1 MGFLFNIYSMK
12 LRRYGQFINESV
24 EVNDEVINLLVE
36 RGEFWDR
43 LMNLDYSKFDFT
55 YNYSDMCKREGRNPK
70 DDFQRIQKHF
80 DQIGFNLEKLK
91 NLFSEENNKKCGYN
105 LYDLYKGGSSI
116 INREPL
122 KTIICGQLNS
132 NTIIVAVLAN
142 RNLTYYDTIIS
153 PFSGYSSLDSQ
164 NAAVD
169 VYLYFLFEELRV
181 SGHGPVWL
189 GGDGWGNVDLDEG
202 EDFSEAFIRYRYGY
216 HQTEYGKLWM
226 EQCGV
231 DEKWFEERAMADL
244 QKYLEEDFTSIIRR
258 VDPTKNIRDLFL
270 HNYSIVEE
278 DRIIIN
284 LQKLVEDIKNSP
296 LNAYHG
302 FAKIETESI
311 QIDEERVA
319 AEFSKELSG
328 FHLDIELTDTDDLII
343 WGKFKED

>member
-1 MGFLFNIYSMK
+1 MK

-24 EVNDEVINLLVE
+24 EVTDDLINLLIE
-36 RGEFWDR
+36 RGEFWEE
-43 LMNLDYSKFDFT
+43 LMELDYSRFDFT
-55 YNYSDMCKREGRNPK
+55 YSYSDMCKREGRNPK
-70 DDFQRIQKHF
+70 NDFQRIQKHF
-80 DQIGFNLEKLK
+80 DQIGFNLEKLN

-122 KTIICGQLNS
+122 KTIIS
-132 NTIIVAVLAN
+132 FD
-142 RNLTYYDTIIS
+142 RNLAYYDTIIS

-189 GGDGWGNVDLDEG
+189 GGDGWGNVDLEDG

-226 EQCGV
+226 DQCGV
-231 DEKWFEERAMADL
+231 DEVWLKERAMDDL
-244 QKYLEEDFTSIIRR
+244 QKYLKEDFTTIILR
-258 VDPTKNIRDLFL
+258 VDPTKNLRDLSL
-270 HNYSIVEE
+270 DNYSIVEE

-284 LQKLVEDIKNSP
+284 LTKLIEDIKNSP
-296 LNAYHG
+296 LNAYYKNKEVHVV
-302 FAKIETESI
+302 
-311 QIDEERVA
+311 DEEKIA
-319 AEFSKELSG
+319 AQFSKNLSG
-328 FHLDIELTDTDDLII
+328 FHLDMELTDTDDLII
-343 WGKFKED
+343 WGRFKED

>member
-1 MGFLFNIYSMK
+1 MK
-12 LRRYGQFINESV
+12 LRRYAQFINESV
-24 EVNDEVINLLVE
+24 EVTDDLINLLIE
-36 RGEFWDR
+36 RGEFWEK
-43 LMNLDYSKFDFT
+43 LMELDYSRFDFT

-70 DDFQRIQKHF
+70 ADFERIQKHF

-105 LYDLYKGGSSI
+105 LYDLYTGDRYVL
-116 INREPL
+116 NREPF
-122 KTIICGQLNS
+122 KTIVGFRKN
-132 NTIIVAVLAN
+132 
-142 RNLTYYDTIIS
+142 YYDDIRDLIKMDLIFD
-153 PFSGYSSLDSQ
+153 PFEVGSSLDSQ

-189 GGDGWGNVDLDEG
+189 GGNGWGNVDLEDG

-302 FAKIETESI
+302 FAKIETENI
-311 QIDEERVA
+311 QIDEEKIA

-343 WGKFKED
+343 WGKFKEN

>member
-12 LRRYGQFINESV
+12 LRRYGQFINASV
-24 EVNDEVINLLVE
+24 EVTDDLINLLVE
-36 RGEFWDR
+36 RGEFWEE
-43 LMNLDYSKFDFT
+43 LMELDYSRFDFT
-55 YNYSDMCKREGRNPK
+55 YSYSDMCKREGRNPK

-91 NLFSEENNKKCGYN
+91 DIFSEEWNKKCGYS
-105 LYDLYKGGSSI
+105 LYDLYKGDSSQR
-116 INREPL
+116 NREPFKSIIEAVKKKL
-122 KTIICGQLNS
+122 VFPVGHNAQYHTIMN
-132 NTIIVAVLAN
+132 
-142 RNLTYYDTIIS
+142 

-189 GGDGWGNVDLDEG
+189 GGDGWGNVDLEDGDE
-202 EDFSEAFIRYRYGY
+202 FSEAFIRYRYGY

-231 DEKWFEERAMADL
+231 DEKWFEERAMRDL
-244 QKYLEEDFTSIIRR
+244 QKYLTEEFIDIIQR
-258 VDPTKNIRDLFL
+258 VDRSKDMTGLSLD
-270 HNYSIVEE
+270 NYSIIEE
-278 DRIIIN
+278 DRIIID
-284 LQKLVEDIKNSP
+284 LSKLVEDIKKCPISRY
-296 LNAYHG
+296 LGGEKDYVV
-302 FAKIETESI
+302 
-311 QIDEERVA
+311 DEENIVA
-319 AEFSKELSG
+319 QFTKGLSG

>member
-1 MGFLFNIYSMK
+1 MK

-55 YNYSDMCKREGRNPK
+55 YNFSDMCKREGRNPK
-70 DDFQRIQKHF
+70 ADFQRIQKHF

-122 KTIICGQLNS
+122 KTIIS
-132 NTIIVAVLAN
+132 SLAN
-142 RNLTYYDTIIS
+142 RNLAYYDTIIS

-244 QKYLEEDFTSIIRR
+244 QKYLTEEFLDIIRR
-258 VDPTKNIRDLFL
+258 VDRSKDMTGLSLDI
-270 HNYSIVEE
+270 YSIIEE
-278 DRIIIN
+278 DRIIID
-284 LQKLVEDIKNSP
+284 LSKLVEDIKKCPISR
-296 LNAYHG
+296 YWG
-302 FAKIETESI
+302 GEKDYVV
-311 QIDEERVA
+311 DEENIVA
-319 AEFSKELSG
+319 QFTKELEG